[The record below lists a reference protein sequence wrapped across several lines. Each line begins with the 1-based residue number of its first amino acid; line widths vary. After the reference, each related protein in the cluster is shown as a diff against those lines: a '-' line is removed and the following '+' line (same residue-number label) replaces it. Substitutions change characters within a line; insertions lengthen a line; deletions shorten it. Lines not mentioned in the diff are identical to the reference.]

1 MAEHDDARLARIAE
15 VGSRHAAREETG
27 PLEDLLAT
35 LVPDPVYEFHPL
47 GKGMRGMEIVRRFYT
62 QFFEHYLPMSEGFRL
77 IGEWVS
83 HAGVAQE
90 YDIWLRAD
98 GQREHHRVVGI
109 LAPNADGTLL
119 SGERVYAS
127 DLFVRRLVGD
137 EIFAELEPL
146 EPPHPD

>member
-1 MAEHDDARLARIAE
+1 MAANDEARLLRIAE
-15 VGSRHAAREETG
+15 VGTRHAQREADG

-62 QFFEHYLPMSEGFRL
+62 RFFEHYLPMSDGYRL

-83 HAGVAQE
+83 HDGVAQE
-90 YDIWLRAD
+90 YDIWLRVD
-98 GQREHHRVVGI
+98 GVREHHRVVGI
-109 LAPNADGTLL
+109 LTPNEDGTLL
-119 SGERVYAS
+119 SGERVFAD
-127 DLFVRRLVGD
+127 DLYVRRLVGD

-146 EPPHPD
+146 ETPQPD